1 MNENTVFVKKY
12 RENDILPENESEIWR
27 YAGFLGSSSEID
39 GELKRTFNEVQNEI
53 GGMFSYKVCY
63 RRMKIADRKKDASL
77 PFLAGSKALSALLK
91 DCDEIIIFA
100 ATVGLEIDR
109 YIAKQ
114 QKISPVKALLSNAY
128 GAERIENLCDTFCE
142 DIKNQLQSENRFI
155 TRRFSPGYGDF
166 PLEKQKEMF
175 ALLDPN
181 RQIGIS
187 LNESLLMSPSKSVTA
202 IMGIKNEKCEST
214 SANKCNEC
222 SNKSC
227 VFRKQGN
234 K

>member
-12 RENDILPENESEIWR
+12 RENEIMPTRTSEIWR
-27 YAGFLGSSSEID
+27 YAGFLGNSYEID
-39 GELKRTFNEVQNEI
+39 GELKCTFEEMQTEI
-53 GGMFSYKVCY
+53 GRIFSYKVCY
-63 RRMKIADRKKDASL
+63 RQMKIADENCQLTLSFISKSKSL
-77 PFLAGSKALSALLK
+77 SKLLK

-114 QKISPVKALLSNAY
+114 QKISPVKALLANAY
-128 GAERIENLCDTFCE
+128 GAERIENLCDTFCAE
-142 DIKNQLQSENRFI
+142 IKNQLKSENRFI

-166 PLEKQKEMF
+166 PLEAQKEMF
-175 ALLDPN
+175 ALLDPA
-181 RQIGIS
+181 RQIGVS

-202 IMGIKNEKCEST
+202 IMGIKQEKCENT
-214 SANKCNEC
+214 LEQKCADCNKADCI
-222 SNKSC
+222 
-227 VFRKQGN
+227 FRKQE

>member
-12 RENDILPENESEIWR
+12 RENEIMPTKTSEIWR
-27 YAGFLGSSSEID
+27 YAGFLGRQDEIN
-39 GELKRTFNEVQNEI
+39 GELKYTFEDVKKEI
-53 GGMFSYKVCY
+53 FGLFSYKVCY
-63 RRMKIADRKKDASL
+63 RRMKISDGNGEFSL
-77 PFLAGSKALSALLK
+77 PFLLKSKSLLTLLEN
-91 DCDEIIIFA
+91 CDEIIIFA

-114 QKISPVKALLSNAY
+114 QKVSPVKALLANAY

-142 DIKNQLQSENRFI
+142 DIKKQLQSENRFI

-166 PLEKQKEMF
+166 PLEAQREIF
-175 ALLDPN
+175 TLLDPN
-181 RQIGIS
+181 RQIGVS

-202 IMGIKNEKCEST
+202 IMGIKQGKCENTAEQKCSDC
-214 SANKCNEC
+214 NKAD
-222 SNKSC
+222 C
-227 VFRKQGN
+227 VFRKQE

>member
-12 RENDILPENESEIWR
+12 RENEIIPTRTSEIWR
-27 YAGFLGSSSEID
+27 YAGFLGKQNEIN
-39 GELKRTFNEVQNEI
+39 GELKNTFEEVEKEI
-53 GGMFSYKVCY
+53 CGLFSYKACY
-63 RRMKIADRKKDASL
+63 RRMKITYENGEPLL
-77 PFLAGSKALSALLK
+77 PFRTKSKALSKLLEN
-91 DCDEIIIFA
+91 CDEIIIFT
-100 ATVGLEIDR
+100 ATIGLELDR

-114 QKISPVKALLSNAY
+114 QRISPVKALLANAY

-142 DIKNQLQSENRFI
+142 DIKNQLQSENKFI

-166 PLEKQKEMF
+166 PLESQKEMF

-181 RQIGIS
+181 RQIGVS

-202 IMGIKNEKCEST
+202 IMGIKSEKCKNI

-222 SNKSC
+222 SNKNC
-227 VFRKQGN
+227 VFRKQE

>member
-12 RENDILPENESEIWR
+12 RENEIMPTKTSEIWR
-27 YAGFLGSSSEID
+27 YAGFLGKQDEIN
-39 GELKRTFNEVQNEI
+39 GELKCTFEEVKKEI
-53 GGMFSYKVCY
+53 CGLFSYKVCY
-63 RRMKIADRKKDASL
+63 RRMKISDGNGEFSL
-77 PFLAGSKALSALLK
+77 PFLLKSKSLLTLLEN
-91 DCDEIIIFA
+91 CNEIIIFA

-114 QKISPVKALLSNAY
+114 QKVSPVKALLANAY
-128 GAERIENLCDTFCE
+128 GAERIENLCNTFCA
-142 DIKNQLQSENRFI
+142 DIKEQLQIENKFV

-166 PLEKQKEMF
+166 PLEAQKEMF

-181 RQIGIS
+181 RQIGVS

-202 IMGIKNEKCEST
+202 IMGIKQGKCENTAEQKCSDC
-214 SANKCNEC
+214 NKAD
-222 SNKSC
+222 C
-227 VFRKQGN
+227 VFRKQE